1 MVAPTLFI
9 QNGFNLTMGDYS
21 QNPPPDDYLLSF
33 FGSHYSQRKSQAGP
47 VTSTSSGSACVYSL
61 PIEEPTIALPFD
73 MEMLK
78 LERAARLG
86 DTVQFAQLVN
96 QMDWQY
102 RSVDDYLHTVQLAL
116 SIGAHLTAR
125 KLAIM
130 GGECFPDNPDM
141 AKHARILAPVKTIR
155 SDLPAK
161 PDIAKNMYWL
171 IEHREEYRGR
181 WVALKDGKLLASA
194 RAFQD
199 LKQQVGP
206 LKYSDILVTRVY

>member
-21 QNPPPDDYLLSF
+21 QNTPLDDYLLSF
-33 FGSHYSQRKSQAGP
+33 FGYHYSQRKSQAEP

-78 LERAARLG
+78 LERAARLE
-86 DTVQFAQLVN
+86 DDVQFAQLVN
-96 QMDWQY
+96 QTDWQY

-125 KLAIM
+125 KLAM
-130 GGECFPDNPDM
+130 EGGARFPDHAEM
-141 AKHARILAPVKTIR
+141 VKHARVLAPVRTIR
-155 SDLPAK
+155 TGLP
-161 PDIAKNMYWL
+161 PQPEIAANMRWL
-171 IEHREEYRGR
+171 KAHRDVYRGK
-181 WVALKDGKLLASA
+181 WVAIQNGELLAAEVS
-194 RAFQD
+194 FQQ
-199 LKQQVGP
+199 LKQIVGNT
-206 LKYSDILVTRVY
+206 KNTGILVTKV

>member
-21 QNPPPDDYLLSF
+21 QNPPLDDYLLSF
-33 FGSHYSQRKSQAGP
+33 FGYHYSQRKSLAEP

-78 LERAARLG
+78 LERAARLE
-86 DTVQFAQLVN
+86 DDVQFAQLVN
-96 QMDWQY
+96 QTDWQY

-125 KLAIM
+125 KLAM
-130 GGECFPDNPDM
+130 EGGARFPDHAEM
-141 AKHARILAPVKTIR
+141 VKHARVLAPVRTIR
-155 SDLPAK
+155 TGLPPQPEIAANMRWLKAHRDL
-161 PDIAKNMYWL
+161 
-171 IEHREEYRGR
+171 YRGK
-181 WVALKDGKLLASA
+181 WVAIQNGELLAAEVS
-194 RAFQD
+194 FQQ
-199 LKQQVGP
+199 LKQIVGNT
-206 LKYSDILVTRVY
+206 KNTGILVTKV